1 MDYSIS
7 SQSTAERTP
16 LITTVKTY
24 IWDGEKWTATVI
36 TSFDEAYVNI
46 DGDTMTGNLTVP
58 SLNGGPLAGLRNQ
71 IINGSFAIAQ
81 RSVNETPSGPNRVGY
96 LTADRWAHSGSGDN
110 VGRIVRDRASCK
122 YWGSSWI

>member
-1 MDYSIS
+1 MTIQFPANPPLNDTFDYDG
-7 SQSTAERTP
+7 
-16 LITTVKTY
+16 KTY

-96 LTADRWAHSGSGDN
+96 LTADRWAHSGSGDKRWEN
-110 VGRIVRDRASCK
+110 CAR
-122 YWGSSWI
+122 